1 MESLLVHG
9 NGESAVVLVID
20 SYHSS
25 LQKRN
30 AAKAIQTEGHVIP
43 CSLFLYVPLPHS
55 LTHTRR
61 EEKGWERMGGVREI
75 KRKKG
80 RGEQGRKG
88 GKKKREKEEGDGN

>member
-1 MESLLVHG
+1 MESLLVHC

-30 AAKAIQTEGHVIP
+30 AAKAIQIEGHVIP

-55 LTHTRR
+55 LTHMRR
-61 EEKGWERMGGVREI
+61 GEKGWERMGGVREI
-75 KRKKG
+75 KRKSQTG
-80 RGEQGRKG
+80 RNG
-88 GKKKREKEEGDGN
+88 REKRKERKKVEGDVN